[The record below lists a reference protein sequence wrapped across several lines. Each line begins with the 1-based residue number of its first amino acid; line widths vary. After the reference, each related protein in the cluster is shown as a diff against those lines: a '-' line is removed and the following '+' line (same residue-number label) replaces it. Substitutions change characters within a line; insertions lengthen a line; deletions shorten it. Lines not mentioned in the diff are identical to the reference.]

1 MEILEIVACA
11 VGALLAAVLILRY
24 SNYEGEK
31 PEDVEFK

>member
-1 MEILEIVACA
+1 MDIFEIIPYVLGV
-11 VGALLAAVLILRY
+11 LLVAVLILRY

>member
-1 MEILEIVACA
+1 MDIFEIIPYVFGVLFV
-11 VGALLAAVLILRY
+11 AVLILRY